1 MTGLDWG
8 ALAACKNAEDP
19 DRFFPPEEEEPDW
32 RDLASCTEVDPE
44 AFFPE
49 KGGSTRAAKK
59 MCAGCAVRAFCLE
72 FALENDER
80 FGVWGGMSE
89 RERRQIR
96 AERGLPIRPT
106 GPADDAKICTG
117 PCGQLR
123 PLSPR
128 SSSRF
133 STSRATSSCAAGLR
147 RST

>member
-89 RERRQIR
+89 RWSAARSARNVACRSGPPARQTTRKSAPGR
-96 AERGLPIRPT
+96 AG
-106 GPADDAKICTG
+106 
-117 PCGQLR
+117 
-123 PLSPR
+123 S
-128 SSSRF
+128 
-133 STSRATSSCAAGLR
+133 
-147 RST
+147 